1 VDLAT
6 ERRAHADAGA
16 GIIPVMN
23 RRLPWLLMLPLM
35 AAGCLAA
42 HSAAY
47 RLVEPTPAE
56 STTHGYLALAPLV
69 LAVGIAL
76 GVVAALRSALAGR
89 IGAGGPAYLFALL
102 PPLAFTL
109 QEHLERAFQPGESMF
124 GTAFEPSFLVG
135 LALQLPFALL
145 ALVIAR
151 TLLRVVEAAGALL
164 RPPTVALRTPP
175 VLRLAYFVDAPR
187 LRALSS
193 RHAGRAP
200 PLPA

>member
-1 VDLAT
+1 
-6 ERRAHADAGA
+6 
-16 GIIPVMN
+16 MN

-47 RLVEPTPAE
+47 RLVEPVSAEPA
-56 STTHGYLALAPLV
+56 HGYLALAPLV

-76 GVVAALRSALAGR
+76 GVVAAIRSALAGR
-89 IGAGGPAYLFALL
+89 IGAGGPVYLFAFL

-109 QEHLERAFQPGESMF
+109 QEHLERAIQPGESTF
-124 GTAFEPSFLVG
+124 GTALEPGFLVG
-135 LALQLPFALL
+135 LALQLPFALF

-151 TLLRVVEAAGALL
+151 TLLRAAEAAGALL
-164 RPPTVALRTPP
+164 RPPAPARRMPPILRP
-175 VLRLAYFVDAPR
+175 AYFVDPARPP
-187 LRALSS
+187 ALSS
-193 RHAGRAP
+193 PHAGRAP

>member
-1 VDLAT
+1 M
-6 ERRAHADAGA
+6 G
-16 GIIPVMN
+16 

-47 RLVEPTPAE
+47 RLVEPTAEPA
-56 STTHGYLALAPLV
+56 HGYLAIAPLV

-76 GVVAALRSALAGR
+76 GVVAAVRSALAGR
-89 IGAGGPAYLFALL
+89 IGAGGPVYLFALL

-109 QEHLERAFQPGESMF
+109 QEHLERAFQPGESTF
-124 GTAFEPSFLVG
+124 GTALEPGFLAG
-135 LALQLPFALL
+135 LALQLPFALF

-151 TLLRVVEAAGALL
+151 TLLRAVEAAGALL
-164 RPPTVALRTPP
+164 RPPARALRTPP
-175 VLRLAYFVDAPR
+175 ILQPAYFVDAPR
-187 LRALSS
+187 PPALSS
-193 RHAGRAP
+193 PHAGRAP

>member
-1 VDLAT
+1 
-6 ERRAHADAGA
+6 
-16 GIIPVMN
+16 MN

-56 STTHGYLALAPLV
+56 SAHGYLALAPLI
-69 LAVGIAL
+69 LAAGIAL
-76 GVVAALRSALAGR
+76 GVVAAVRSALGGR

-109 QEHLERAFQPGESMF
+109 QEHLERAFQTGETTF
-124 GTAFEPSFLVG
+124 GTALEPGFLVG
-135 LALQLPFALL
+135 LALQLPFALF

-151 TLLRVVEAAGALL
+151 TLLRAVEAAGALFRPPTPRL
-164 RPPTVALRTPP
+164 RPPTILGPAS
-175 VLRLAYFVDAPR
+175 FVDAPR
-187 LRALSS
+187 PPALSS
-193 RHAGRAP
+193 PHAGRAP